1 MMADHD
7 KVLRLLKTA
16 RGQIDGIMRMVE
28 EDRYCIDVSTQLMA
42 TESLIGKIN
51 ADVLKAHIEGCVRTA
66 AETGSEE
73 EKVAKLA
80 EISFINPE
88 ATYIDVDVELAPE
101 VLVEANVVLKGSTK
115 VGQGSVLTNGT
126 VLVDAEIGQNTV
138 ITSSMIEES
147 TVADGVTVGPYAHI
161 RPGSSLAQDVH
172 IGNFVEVKEIGRAHV

>member
-80 EISFINPE
+80 EIE
-88 ATYIDVDVELAPE
+88 RVIDKLA
-101 VLVEANVVLKGSTK
+101 
-115 VGQGSVLTNGT
+115 
-126 VLVDAEIGQNTV
+126 
-138 ITSSMIEES
+138 
-147 TVADGVTVGPYAHI
+147 
-161 RPGSSLAQDVH
+161 R
-172 IGNFVEVKEIGRAHV
+172 